1 MERFVLAIEAHTKA
15 LLVHAEA
22 LAKVGLAKIEVAVE
36 GAANKAKGRP
46 AKGET
51 NGVADAA
58 PKVETVAA
66 SAPAVQTPT
75 STVSTATAVGASAP
89 GGLLDAKA
97 LAALFVSTAKA
108 KGPSGRD
115 YVTGILKEFN
125 AATLDKITAEQQ
137 PAFVARLKG
146 ELPEA
151 TKAAAAV
158 DDLSSLLG

>member
-15 LLVHAEA
+15 LLIHAEA
-22 LAKVGLAKIEVAVE
+22 LAKVGLAKVEVAIE
-36 GAANKAKGRP
+36 GAGKAKGRP

-58 PKVETVAA
+58 PKAETVAA
-66 SAPAVQTPT
+66 SAQAVQIPT
-75 STVSTATAVGASAP
+75 SAASTATAVGASAP

-97 LAALFVSTAKA
+97 LAKLFVDTAKA